1 MNSEIDQLKKENS
14 DLKNALVKAQ
24 HEIDLYR
31 QKINLLIDTN
41 NSLKDMIEGYQIS
54 TQSLSN
60 HLEVIMNQIKEI
72 SENIARLKVGEW
84 E

>member
-14 DLKNALVKAQ
+14 DLKSALIKAQ

-31 QKINLLIDTN
+31 ERINLLVDTN
-41 NSLKDMIEGYQIS
+41 NDLRDMIEAYQIS

>member
-1 MNSEIDQLKKENS
+1 MNTEIDQLRKENS
-14 DLKNALVKAQ
+14 DLKEALMKYQ

-41 NSLKDMIEGYQIS
+41 NSLRDMIEAYQIS

-60 HLEVIMNQIKEI
+60 HLEIVMKQIKEI
-72 SENIARLKVGEW
+72 SENVSKLKVGDW
-84 E
+84 A